1 MLNAEV
7 MTMLLQLD
15 RDEVDEVYD
24 VLKHH
29 INSLNRGAKNTLSVG
44 DKVWFTHEGKRIE
57 CNVEKINRTK
67 VVVRPLDGGQGWRV
81 GASILKPIEPPIIS
95 NEDVVKLNGAIEQAA
110 HLIVNQ
116 NKPTFNPM
124 TGDFE

>member
-1 MLNAEV
+1 MLSAEV
-7 MTMLLQLD
+7 MTMLLQLE

-29 INSLNRGAKNTLSVG
+29 I
-44 DKVWFTHEGKRIE
+44 
-57 CNVEKINRTK
+57 
-67 VVVRPLDGGQGWRV
+67 RPLGGGRGWRV

>member
-15 RDEVDEVYD
+15 RDEVSEVYD

-44 DKVWFTHEGKRIE
+44 DKVWFTHEGKRID
-57 CNVEKINRTK
+57 CTVEKINRTK

-81 GASILKPIEPPIIS
+81 GASILKPIEP
-95 NEDVVKLNGAIEQAA
+95 
-110 HLIVNQ
+110 
-116 NKPTFNPM
+116 TFNPM

>member
-7 MTMLLQLD
+7 MTILLQLD
-15 RDEVDEVYD
+15 RDEVNEVYD

-81 GASILKPIEPPIIS
+81 GASILKPIET
-95 NEDVVKLNGAIEQAA
+95 A
-110 HLIVNQ
+110 
-116 NKPTFNPM
+116 FNPL
-124 TGDFE
+124 TGMVE